1 MIFFKDL
8 TSKEFVKH
16 IKALKIKNN
25 RIIDQGNIEKEFV
38 NHYKLVFQSQRIIA
52 KEIKLYM
59 QTCVAVVPR
68 KSMQK
73 E

>member
-1 MIFFKDL
+1 MRFFKDL
-8 TSKEFVKH
+8 TSKEFLKH

-25 RIIDQGNIEKEFV
+25 KIIDQGNIGKDFV
-38 NHYKLVFQSQRIIA
+38 NRYRLVFQSQGIIT
-52 KEIKLYM
+52 KERKVSM
-59 QTCVAVVPR
+59 QTYVDVVPI